1 MDINQ
6 TLARIGS
13 DNYDFLLCND
23 AWLESEYKL
32 KTAKLDNI
40 ISELRAIEN
49 ARKLKR
55 YLQQT
60 NQVIV
65 QRLIRDNDGS
75 VSDISL
81 DIMDLPSAACALE
94 DTVDVIGTI
103 NAVSQYTTWQDDG
116 YDVKLSRS
124 LRD

>member
-103 NAVSQYTTWQDDG
+103 NAVSQYKTWQDDG